1 MRGTYSTKQRGLI
14 RSVLAAAGDSFFT
27 VDDVCA
33 RLAGRGAAVGRTTVY
48 RTLESLVSEG
58 SLAKVADIRG
68 GAARYR
74 VLAEADAGQADD
86 AISQGQLRCISCGR
100 VIPLDCG
107 MLASFTSHVQED
119 HGFKIDPLRTVL
131 YGTCAQCL
139 AAGGDGNE

>member
-1 MRGTYSTKQRGLI
+1 MRGTYSTKQRERI
-14 RSVLAAAGDSFFT
+14 RSVLADAGDAFFT

-33 RLAGRGAAVGRTTVY
+33 RLAASGAAVGRTTVY
-48 RTLESLVSEG
+48 RTLESLADEG

-74 VLAEADAGQADD
+74 VLADADEGQAGG

-119 HGFKIDPLRTVL
+119 HGFRIDPRRTVL

-139 AAGGDGNE
+139 AAGGEGDE